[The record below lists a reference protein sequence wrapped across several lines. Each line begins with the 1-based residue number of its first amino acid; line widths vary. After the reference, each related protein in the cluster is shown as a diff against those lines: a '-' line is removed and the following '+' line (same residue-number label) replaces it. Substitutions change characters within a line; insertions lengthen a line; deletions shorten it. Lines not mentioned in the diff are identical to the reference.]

1 MGLGFLNGGP
11 ANVPRDPK
19 RFKRELAADAMDCYV
34 DWREEC
40 AAVEAAY
47 ARWSSSHPEEAE
59 LPHAAYSAAL
69 DREQSAAGVYHRA
82 LDRLAS
88 AA

>member
-1 MGLGFLNGGP
+1 MRLRFLTGGQ
-11 ANVPRDPK
+11 ANAPQNPEQPK
-19 RFKRELAADAMDCYV
+19 SQLADEAMDRYV

-47 ARWSSSHPEEAE
+47 ARWSKASPEASE

-69 DREQSAAGVYHRA
+69 DREQSAAGVYRRA

-88 AA
+88 VV

>member
-1 MGLGFLNGGP
+1 MRLGFLSGGSTNP
-11 ANVPRDPK
+11 PESPE
-19 RFKRELAADAMDCYV
+19 RFRSELIDEAMDRYV

-40 AAVEAAY
+40 AGVEDAY
-47 ARWSSSHPEEAE
+47 ARWSSAPPEASE

-69 DREQSAAGVYHRA
+69 DREQSAAGVYRRA

-88 AA
+88 VV

>member
-1 MGLGFLNGGP
+1 MRLGFLTGGP
-11 ANVPRDPK
+11 PNAPRDPERPK
-19 RFKRELAADAMDCYV
+19 SELVADAMDCYV

-47 ARWSSSHPEEAE
+47 ARWSSAPPEEAE